1 MKMQT
6 KIYSEKL
13 IEKKL
18 LKRIK
23 SAGGWTIKLLPTF
36 VSGLPDRLVLLQG
49 RAYFVELKASGKR
62 ARPDQVLVHKRLE
75 KLGFVVA
82 VIDSVEGIDA
92 FVENITDV

>member
-1 MKMQT
+1 MK
-6 KIYSEKL
+6 IISEKR
-13 IEKKL
+13 IEQKL
-18 LKRIK
+18 LQSIK
-23 SAGGWTIKLLPTF
+23 KVGGYTIKLLPTF
-36 VSGLPDRLVLLQG
+36 VSGLPDRLVMLQG
-49 RAYFVELKASGKR
+49 RSYFVELKSTGKR